1 MMPLAD
7 PVRPVYATGHV
18 LSNDGT
24 TLGYRYLGKGPGIVI
39 LHGGMQ
45 ASQHFMKLATALSDD
60 FSVYVPDR
68 RGRGLSGPHGS
79 NYSMAKE
86 CQDVRALLDKTGARL
101 VFGLSSGALIS
112 MQVALTEPAVRKVA
126 LYEPPLPI
134 SGSSPSSKE
143 WLPRFDR
150 EIAEG
155 KLVAALV
162 TGLRGIKISPLLSA
176 LPRFVSVPLLTLGL
190 RSEGKVDGHDVTV
203 KTLVPTLRF
212 DVQLVAEM
220 EETMPTFRDMTA
232 EVLLLGGTKSP
243 AYLQQILDTLSA
255 TIPHSKRIQ
264 FSGLDHSGPDD
275 SGKPDLVAKE
285 LRHFFGESRRE

>member
-1 MMPLAD
+1 
-7 PVRPVYATGHV
+7 
-18 LSNDGT
+18 
-24 TLGYRYLGKGPGIVI
+24 
-39 LHGGMQ
+39 
-45 ASQHFMKLATALSDD
+45 MKLATALSDK

-86 CQDVRALLDKTGARL
+86 CQDVRALLEKTGARF

-112 MQVALTEPAVRKVA
+112 MQVALTEPAVRRVA

-134 SGSSPSSKE
+134 SGSSPSSKN
-143 WLPRFDR
+143 WLPCFDR

-155 KLVAALV
+155 KLAAALV
-162 TGLRGIKISPLLSA
+162 TGLRGIEISPLLSA
-176 LPRFVSVPLLTLGL
+176 LPRFVSVPLVSLGL
-190 RSEGKVDGHDVTV
+190 RSAGKVDGHDVAV

-212 DVQLVAEM
+212 DVQLAAEM
-220 EETMPTFRDMTA
+220 EGTMPTFRDMTA

-243 AYLQQILDTLSA
+243 AYLRQILDTLNA
-255 TIPHSKRIQ
+255 TIPHSKCIL
-264 FSGLDHSGPDD
+264 FPGLDHFGPDN

-285 LRHFFGESRRE
+285 LRRFFLGESRRE